1 MIIDPGIYR
10 PHWVQQSLDWHRANG
25 TLAHHPPMA
34 MDAAFDENGGKA
46 MYDQRPRGG
55 VRSGRRLS
63 RDQQNGSYTN
73 NNEMPPRGG
82 YQQYQMD
89 QANAPPSAEECC
101 QFVEMLLA
109 GLQTADA
116 ENETDEHDRLMQMLA
131 NLIHSQHNG
140 GATDQT
146 STLPNAGAPRFNGKG
161 GIDRRVAVRARD
173 TRNGRDRRPA
183 QDSAIA
189 SLNTQSFLR
198 RFPGAASIKFSA
210 NGRY

>member
-1 MIIDPGIYR
+1 MIDPNIYR
-10 PHWVQQSLDWHRANG
+10 PSWVQQSINWHRANG
-25 TLAHHPPMA
+25 TLAHESTLA
-34 MDAAFDENGGKA
+34 MDAAFDEYGGKP

-63 RDQQNGSYTN
+63 RDQQNGSYTDKS
-73 NNEMPPRGG
+73 MPPRGN
-82 YQQYQMD
+82 YDHYQMD
-89 QANAPPSAEECC
+89 QANAPPSAQECC

-116 ENETDEHDRLMQMLA
+116 ENETDEHNEFMQMLA
-131 NLIHSQHNG
+131 NIISGQHNG

-146 STLPNAGAPRFNGKG
+146 STLPNAGSPRFNGKG
-161 GIDRRVAVRARD
+161 GTDRRLAVRARD
-173 TRNGRDRRPA
+173 TRNMRKGDRRPA

-189 SLNTQSFLR
+189 SLNTSSFLR

>member
-1 MIIDPGIYR
+1 MIDPNVYR
-10 PHWVQQSLDWHRANG
+10 PSWVQQSIGWHRANG
-25 TLAHHPPMA
+25 TLAQSESTMA
-34 MDAAFDENGGKA
+34 MDSAFNEANGGT
-46 MYDQRPRGG
+46 MRSHDQRPRGG

-73 NNEMPPRGG
+73 GNGMPPRGG
-82 YQQYQMD
+82 YQPYQMD

-131 NLIHSQHNG
+131 HLISEQHNES
-140 GATDQT
+140 ATDQT
-146 STLPNAGAPRFNGKG
+146 STLPNAGSPRFNGRG
-161 GIDRRVAVRARD
+161 GTDRRVAVRARD
-173 TRNGRDRRPA
+173 TRNMRRPA
-183 QDSAIA
+183 QDSALA
-189 SLNTQSFLR
+189 ALNTSSFLR
-198 RFPGAASIKFSA
+198 RFPGAARIKFSA

>member
-1 MIIDPGIYR
+1 MIDPDVYR
-10 PHWVQQSLDWHRANG
+10 PRWVQQSINWHRANG
-25 TLAHHPPMA
+25 TLAHESTMA
-34 MDAAFDENGGKA
+34 MDAAFDQNGGKP

-63 RDQQNGSYTN
+63 RDQN
-73 NNEMPPRGG
+73 NNSGMPARGG
-82 YQQYQMD
+82 YQMD

-109 GLQTADA
+109 GLQTAD
-116 ENETDEHDRLMQMLA
+116 EQNETDEHDRLMQMLA
-131 NLIHSQHNG
+131 HIIQSQHNG

-146 STLPNAGAPRFNGKG
+146 STIPNAGSPRFNGRG
-161 GIDRRVAVRARD
+161 GTDRRVAVRAR
-173 TRNGRDRRPA
+173 NGNRRPA

-189 SLNTQSFLR
+189 ALNTSAFLR
-198 RFPGAASIKFSA
+198 RFPSAALIKFSA

>member
-1 MIIDPGIYR
+1 MIDPEVYR
-10 PHWVQQSLDWHRANG
+10 PQWVQQSLNWHRANG
-25 TLAHHPPMA
+25 TLARESTLA
-34 MDAAFDENGGKA
+34 MDSAFNQYGGKP

-63 RDQQNGSYTN
+63 RDQQNN
-73 NNEMPPRGG
+73 NNGMPPRGG

-89 QANAPPSAEECC
+89 QGNPPPSAEECC

-116 ENETDEHDRLMQMLA
+116 ENETDEHNQFMQMLA
-131 NLIHSQHNG
+131 HLIQSQHNG
-140 GATDQT
+140 GAGDQS
-146 STLPNAGAPRFNGKG
+146 STLPNAGSPRFNGRG
-161 GIDRRVAVRARD
+161 GIDRRLAVRARD
-173 TRNGRDRRPA
+173 KRNGGRDRRPA

-198 RFPGAASIKFSA
+198 RFPSAASIKFSA